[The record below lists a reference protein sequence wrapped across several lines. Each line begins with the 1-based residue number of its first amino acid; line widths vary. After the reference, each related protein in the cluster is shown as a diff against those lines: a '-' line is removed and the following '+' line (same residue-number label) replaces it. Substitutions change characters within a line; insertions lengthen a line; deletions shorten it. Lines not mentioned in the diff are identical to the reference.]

1 VVGFST
7 GKRDN
12 GSRDLRTPADA
23 QLFKNSTSVPPITV
37 QLHQISLHFGALALL
52 DGIDWH
58 IRAGDKTALVG
69 RNGAGKSTL
78 LRLLAGQFPPDS
90 GRIVRPDSQRL
101 AWLPQEVPVHLQGSV
116 TEVVTAGFGELALW
130 RSEHHKLIHSGRDDP
145 ASQLQLATLQDRIEA
160 VDGWRMEVRRDALLE
175 RLELNGSDRTEHL
188 SGGFKRRVL
197 LARALAGEP
206 DLLLLDEPTNHLD
219 IRQIEWLEKFLEE
232 FSGALVFTCHDRA
245 LVRRVATS
253 IAELDRGK
261 LSLWYCNYDR
271 YLQDRAAA
279 LEAEQRHQELFDK
292 RLAAEETWI
301 RQGIKARRTRNQGR
315 VRALEAMRNARSA
328 RRERAGQVN
337 LRLDAGER
345 SSEMVIE
352 AEQLGHGFAERML
365 LRDFSTRIERGD
377 RIGILG
383 PNGCGKTTLVRLL
396 LGELPPEYGSI
407 RHGTKLRIAYF
418 DQLRATLDE
427 EASLI
432 DTVGQGRTAIE
443 IQGREQSVLGY
454 LGEFLFSPAQARGP
468 VRALSGGERNRLLLA
483 RLFAQPANLLVLD
496 EPTNDLDAE
505 TLDVLEDLLAGYPGT
520 LLLVSH
526 DREFLDN
533 VVTSL
538 IAFDPDGAVREYVGG
553 YRDYLRQRPSPPA
566 RGATPALGRKATI
579 SPDSGAP
586 VQATRAKLNNRERQ
600 ELARIPKRIQELER
614 EQQELADAMG
624 STAFYST
631 EPERVAAA
639 SRRLTAIETE
649 LEELLVRWTEL
660 ENHG

>member
-1 VVGFST
+1 MVPETSAHPRCAHQST
-7 GKRDN
+7 
-12 GSRDLRTPADA
+12 SV
-23 QLFKNSTSVPPITV
+23 TSVPPPAV
-37 QLHQISLHFGALALL
+37 QLHQISLHFGALSIL

-101 AWLPQEVPVHLQGSV
+101 AWLPQEVPVHLYGSV
-116 TEVVTAGFGELALW
+116 AEIVTAGFGELALW
-130 RSEHHKLIHSGRDDP
+130 RAEHRKLIRSGGNDP
-145 ASQLQLATLQDRIEA
+145 ASQVQLATLQDRIDT

-175 RLELNGSDRTEHL
+175 RLELHGSDRVEHL

-197 LARALAGEP
+197 LAQALAGEP

-219 IRQIEWLEKFLEE
+219 IRQIEWLERFLGE
-232 FSGALVFTCHDRA
+232 FSGALVFTSHDRA

-261 LSLWYCNYDR
+261 LSLWYCDYDR

-345 SSEMVIE
+345 SGEMVIE
-352 AEQLGHGFAERML
+352 AEHLGHGFADRML

-396 LGELPPEYGSI
+396 LGELPPEHGSI

-505 TLDVLEDLLAGYPGT
+505 TLEVLEDLLAGYPGT

-538 IAFDPDGAVREYVGG
+538 IAFDPDGAVREYIGG
-553 YRDYLRQRPSPPA
+553 YRDYLRQRPPPPA
-566 RGATPALGRKATI
+566 RSPNPAAGREEATAA
-579 SPDSGAP
+579 DSGAP
-586 VQATRAKLNNRERQ
+586 ARALRAKLSNRERQ
-600 ELARIPKRIQELER
+600 ELARIPERIQELER

-624 STAFYST
+624 STTFYNT
-631 EPERVAAA
+631 APERVATA

>member
-1 VVGFST
+1 M
-7 GKRDN
+7 
-12 GSRDLRTPADA
+12 
-23 QLFKNSTSVPPITV
+23 QLLQV
-37 QLHQISLHFGALALL
+37 SLHFGALSIL

-58 IRAGDKTALVG
+58 IRAGDKVALVG

-78 LRLLAGQFPPDS
+78 LRLMAGQFPPDS

-101 AWLPQEVPVHLQGSV
+101 AWLPQEVPVHLHGSV
-116 TEVVTAGFGELALW
+116 AEVVTAGFGELALW
-130 RSEHHKLIHSGRDDP
+130 RTEHHRLIRSERDDP
-145 ASQLQLATLQDRIEA
+145 ASQQQLAVLQDRIEA
-160 VDGWRMEVRRDALLE
+160 ADGWRMEARREALLE
-175 RLELNGSDRTEHL
+175 RLELNGSDRVEHL

-197 LARALAGEP
+197 LAQALAGEP

-219 IRQIEWLEKFLEE
+219 IQQIEWLERFLGE
-232 FSGALVFTCHDRA
+232 FSGALVFTSHDRA

-253 IAELDRGK
+253 IAELDRGR
-261 LSLWYCNYDR
+261 LSLWECNYDR
-271 YLQDRAAA
+271 YLQDSAAA
-279 LEAEQRHQELFDK
+279 LEAEQRHAALFDK
-292 RLAAEETWI
+292 RLAAEEAWI

-345 SSEMVIE
+345 SGEMVIE
-352 AEQLGHGFAERML
+352 AEQLGHGFAECTL
-365 LRDFSTRIERGD
+365 LRDFSIRIERGD
-377 RIGILG
+377 RVGILG

-396 LGELPPEYGSI
+396 LGELPPQCGSV
-407 RHGTKLRIAYF
+407 RHGTRLAIAYF

-427 EASLI
+427 DASLI
-432 DTVGQGRTAIE
+432 EVVGQGRTAIE

-505 TLDVLEDLLAGYPGT
+505 TLQVLEDLLAGYPGT
-520 LLLVSH
+520 LLVVSH
-526 DREFLDN
+526 DRDFLDN

-553 YRDYLRQRPSPPA
+553 YQDYLRQRPPPPA
-566 RGATPALGRKATI
+566 RNASPAVGRREATAA
-579 SPDSGAP
+579 DAGAP
-586 VQATRAKLNNRERQ
+586 AMRSKLSNRQRQ
-600 ELARIPKRIQELER
+600 ELARIPERIRELER
-614 EQQELADAMG
+614 EQQELADALG
-624 STAFYST
+624 STAFYSA

-639 SRRLTAIETE
+639 SRRLVAIETE

-660 ENHG
+660 EDQG

>member
-1 VVGFST
+1 M
-7 GKRDN
+7 
-12 GSRDLRTPADA
+12 
-23 QLFKNSTSVPPITV
+23 QL
-37 QLHQISLHFGALALL
+37 QQISLHFGALSILN
-52 DGIDWH
+52 GIDWH
-58 IRAGDKTALVG
+58 ICAGDKTALVG

-78 LRLLAGQFPPDS
+78 LRLIAGQFPPDS

-101 AWLPQEVPVHLQGSV
+101 AWLPQEVPVDLQGSIA
-116 TEVVTAGFGELALW
+116 EVVTAGFGELALW
-130 RSEHHKLIHSGRDDP
+130 RAEHHGLIRSGRDDP
-145 ASQLQLATLQDRIEA
+145 TSQAQLATLQDRIDA

-175 RLELNGSDRTEHL
+175 RLELHGEDRVEQL

-197 LARALAGEP
+197 LAQALAGEP

-219 IRQIEWLEKFLEE
+219 IRQIEWLERFLGE
-232 FSGALVFTCHDRA
+232 FSGALVFTSHDRA
-245 LVRRVATS
+245 LVRRLATS
-253 IAELDRGK
+253 IAELDRGR
-261 LSLWYCNYDR
+261 LSLWHCDYDR

-279 LEAEQRHQELFDK
+279 LEAEQRHAELFDK
-292 RLAAEETWI
+292 QLAAEEAWI
-301 RQGIKARRTRNQGR
+301 RRGIKARRTRNQGR

-337 LRLDAGER
+337 LRLDAGAR
-345 SSEMVIE
+345 SGEMVIE
-352 AEQLGHGFAERML
+352 AEQLGHGFADRML

-377 RIGILG
+377 RVGILG

-407 RHGTKLRIAYF
+407 RHGTKLTIAYF

-505 TLDVLEDLLAGYPGT
+505 TLEVLEDLLAGYPGT

-553 YRDYLRQRPSPPA
+553 YRDYLRQRPPPPA
-566 RGATPALGRKATI
+566 RDATPAVGRKAAAA
-579 SPDSGAP
+579 PDCGAP
-586 VQATRAKLNNRERQ
+586 VRAIRAKLSNRERQ
-600 ELARIPKRIQELER
+600 ELTRIPDRIQELER
-614 EQQELADAMG
+614 EQQQLADVMG
-624 STAFYST
+624 STAFYNT
-631 EPERVAAA
+631 DAERVAAA
-639 SRRLTAIETE
+639 SRRLAAIETE

>member
-1 VVGFST
+1 M
-7 GKRDN
+7 
-12 GSRDLRTPADA
+12 
-23 QLFKNSTSVPPITV
+23 

>member
-1 VVGFST
+1 MVPETSAHPRCAHQST
-7 GKRDN
+7 
-12 GSRDLRTPADA
+12 SV
-23 QLFKNSTSVPPITV
+23 TSVPPPAV
-37 QLHQISLHFGALALL
+37 QLHQISLHFGALSIL

-101 AWLPQEVPVHLQGSV
+101 AWLPQEVPVHLHGPV
-116 TEVVTAGFGELALW
+116 AEIVTAGFGELALW
-130 RSEHHKLIHSGRDDP
+130 RAEHRKLIRSGSDDS
-145 ASQLQLATLQDRIEA
+145 ASQVQLATLQDRIDT

-175 RLELNGSDRTEHL
+175 RLELHGSDRVEHL

-197 LARALAGEP
+197 LAQALAGEP

-219 IRQIEWLEKFLEE
+219 IRQIEWLERFLGE
-232 FSGALVFTCHDRA
+232 FSGALVFTSHDRA

-261 LSLWYCNYDR
+261 LSLWYCDYDR

-345 SSEMVIE
+345 SGEMVIE
-352 AEQLGHGFAERML
+352 AEHLGHGFADRML

-396 LGELPPEYGSI
+396 LGELPPEHGSI

-505 TLDVLEDLLAGYPGT
+505 TLEVLEDLLAGYPGT

-538 IAFDPDGAVREYVGG
+538 IAFDPDGAVREYIGG
-553 YRDYLRQRPSPPA
+553 YRDYLRQRPPPPA
-566 RGATPALGRKATI
+566 RSPNPAAGREEATAA
-579 SPDSGAP
+579 DSGAP
-586 VQATRAKLNNRERQ
+586 ARALRAKLSNRERQ
-600 ELARIPKRIQELER
+600 ELARIPERIQELER

-624 STAFYST
+624 STTFYNT
-631 EPERVAAA
+631 APERVATA

>member
-1 VVGFST
+1 
-7 GKRDN
+7 
-12 GSRDLRTPADA
+12 
-23 QLFKNSTSVPPITV
+23 V

>member
-1 VVGFST
+1 
-7 GKRDN
+7 
-12 GSRDLRTPADA
+12 
-23 QLFKNSTSVPPITV
+23 
-37 QLHQISLHFGALALL
+37 
-52 DGIDWH
+52 
-58 IRAGDKTALVG
+58 
-69 RNGAGKSTL
+69 
-78 LRLLAGQFPPDS
+78 
-90 GRIVRPDSQRL
+90 
-101 AWLPQEVPVHLQGSV
+101 VHLQGSIA
-116 TEVVTAGFGELALW
+116 EVVTAGFGELALW
-130 RSEHHKLIHSGRDDP
+130 RAEHHSLIRSGRDDP
-145 ASQLQLATLQDRIEA
+145 ASQAQLATLQDRIDA

-175 RLELNGSDRTEHL
+175 RLELHGEDRVEHL

-197 LARALAGEP
+197 LAQALAGDP

-219 IRQIEWLEKFLEE
+219 IRQIEWLERFLGE
-232 FSGALVFTCHDRA
+232 FSGALVFTSHDRA
-245 LVRRVATS
+245 LVRRLATS
-253 IAELDRGK
+253 IAELDRGR
-261 LSLWYCNYDR
+261 LSLWHCDYDR

-279 LEAEQRHQELFDK
+279 LEAEQRHAELFDK
-292 RLAAEETWI
+292 QLAAEEAWI
-301 RQGIKARRTRNQGR
+301 RRGIKARRTRNQGR

-337 LRLDAGER
+337 LRLDAGAR
-345 SSEMVIE
+345 SGEMVIE
-352 AEQLGHGFAERML
+352 AEQLGHGFADRML

-377 RIGILG
+377 RVGILG

-396 LGELPPEYGSI
+396 LGELPPEYGSV
-407 RHGTKLRIAYF
+407 RHGTKLTIAYF

-432 DTVGQGRTAIE
+432 DAVGQGRTAIE

-505 TLDVLEDLLAGYPGT
+505 TLEVLEDLLAGYPGT

-553 YRDYLRQRPSPPA
+553 YRDYLRQRPPPPA
-566 RGATPALGRKATI
+566 RDATPAVERKAAAA
-579 SPDSGAP
+579 PDSGAP
-586 VQATRAKLNNRERQ
+586 AQAIRAKLSNRERQ
-600 ELARIPKRIQELER
+600 ELTRIPERIQELEL

-624 STAFYST
+624 STAFYNT

-639 SRRLTAIETE
+639 SRRLAAIETE

>member
-1 VVGFST
+1 M
-7 GKRDN
+7 
-12 GSRDLRTPADA
+12 
-23 QLFKNSTSVPPITV
+23 

-345 SSEMVIE
+345 SGEMVIE